1 MTEHLYKKLIYKSAK
16 IGTCIALSVLALNL
30 SACKKPEKDLAEAS
44 KIDKSTQV
52 SVVRVGTQNLEIFE
66 EAVGT
71 IEGVID
77 PTVAAEISARVIKVL
92 VHPGQ
97 PVKKGETIALL
108 DGSDFGLQRNEA
120 QTEVGR
126 IEVLIANQQKVVGR
140 NQALVDKNFIS
151 KNALDDASAQL
162 NALKQQ
168 LAGAKS
174 RISTINHSGA
184 KNRVIAPTDGV
195 VEKQLV
201 ASGDFVRFGDPIVQI
216 ISKKLLRAHLPFPE
230 SVAAKLKPGLT
241 IKLTTPTSSKEVISV
256 INELK
261 PQVMTD
267 SRAIDVI
274 ADIRD
279 EPDWQP
285 GASVVGRVILGGRN
299 AAIVVP
305 EQSLVLRPAG
315 EVVYV
320 IVGNTAKQ
328 KIVKSGLAQ
337 NGGVEILEGLN
348 GGETV
353 AVDGAAFLTDNAKVS
368 ILK

>member
-1 MTEHLYKKLIYKSAK
+1 MKHLYINHNKNNHNFCKIIAVGLLI
-16 IGTCIALSVLALNL
+16 LNL
-30 SACKKPEKDLAEAS
+30 SACKKPEENTAETP
-44 KIDKSTQV
+44 KTNKSTQI
-52 SVVRVGTQNLEIFE
+52 SVVKVATQNLEVFE

-97 PVKKGETIALL
+97 TVKKGETIALL

-126 IEVLIANQQKVVGR
+126 IEVLVANQQKVVDR
-140 NQALVDKNFIS
+140 NQTLVDKNFIS
-151 KNALDDASAQL
+151 KNVVDDAGAQL

-174 RISTINHSGA
+174 RISTIAHSGA
-184 KNRVIAPTDGV
+184 KNRVVAPTDGI

-201 ASGDFVRFGDPIVQI
+201 ASGDFVRIGDPIVQI

-256 INELK
+256 INQLK
-261 PQVMTD
+261 PQVMAD

-320 IVGNTAKQ
+320 IVGDTAKQ
-328 KIVKSGLAQ
+328 TIVKSGLAH
-337 NGGVEILEGLN
+337 NGGIEILQGLN

-353 AVDGAAFLTDNAKVS
+353 AVDGAAFLTDNAKIS